1 MLNSATTATPTFVAD
16 IQSSYVVQLV
26 VSDPLVASTPKTL
39 TVSFSN
45 VKPAANAGTGQIATV
60 GDLVTVNGSGSSDA
74 NFDPLTYQ
82 WSFATMPPNSF
93 ATLANP
99 TAVQAAFVPD
109 QPGTYG
115 VQLFVNDGLID
126 SDPSTVQIHVTT
138 GLDNPLVTLL
148 RDEITLIGSLDS
160 LVFKN
165 RNLQNSLINKL
176 QAVMSAIQSDDYDDA
191 DRKLRMD
198 VVGKTDG
205 CALSGEPDKNDWIF
219 TCETQ
224 QVVYT
229 SLMNIITRI
238 TELIAD

>member
-1 MLNSATTATPTFVAD
+1 
-16 IQSSYVVQLV
+16 VQL
-26 VSDPLVASTPKTL
+26 
-39 TVSFSN
+39 
-45 VKPAANAGTGQIATV
+45 I
-60 GDLVTVNGSGSSDA
+60 
-74 NFDPLTYQ
+74 
-82 WSFATMPPNSF
+82 
-93 ATLANP
+93 
-99 TAVQAAFVPD
+99 
-109 QPGTYG
+109 
-115 VQLFVNDGLID
+115 VNDGLID

-191 DRKLRMD
+191 VRKLQMD